1 LSLTGYNLVE
11 NTFDRIYTIIPGNNY
26 RDQCKQGSL
35 YTRYGLLLMAEKEKE
50 VQERYKEELTR
61 YRKQV
66 ANKNKNE
73 EKKKAA

>member
-1 LSLTGYNLVE
+1 VE
-11 NTFDRIYTIIPGNNY
+11 NTRDRIYTIIPGNNY
-26 RDQCKQGSL
+26 RDRCKQGSL

-66 ANKNKNE
+66 AKNKNE